1 LGISLVLA
9 ELQGSGH
16 MPGTFEKSVKENVII
31 HQTPKLQADVREQRK
46 KEALQK
52 IFYALERRYEESLS
66 SKP

>member
-1 LGISLVLA
+1 
-9 ELQGSGH
+9 